1 MGIRTRLA
9 VLACKT
15 SNAVLRRMGR
25 GGTNLPGK
33 IALKID
39 KDILK
44 ELSRG
49 VKVTVVTGTN
59 GKTTTSRMIEQA
71 FEEAGYKYFANKSGA
86 NLLTGIITVFAQHCS
101 LSGKCSYTH
110 ALIECDEAAFRKT
123 SEMLPVECL
132 VVNNI
137 FRDQLDRYG
146 EITHTLNAIREG
158 MYGSGW
164 MCRFTKRQRLNC
176 LMQCTVFI
184 VRQNMNTITEL
195 TAILAVSAV
204 RNVDITGR
212 HRRLA

>member
-1 MGIRTRLA
+1 MFYKRNEITREKEEIMGIRTRLA

-71 FEEAGYKYFANKSGA
+71 FE
-86 NLLTGIITVFAQHCS
+86 
-101 LSGKCSYTH
+101 
-110 ALIECDEAAFRKT
+110 
-123 SEMLPVECL
+123 
-132 VVNNI
+132 
-137 FRDQLDRYG
+137 
-146 EITHTLNAIREG
+146 
-158 MYGSGW
+158 
-164 MCRFTKRQRLNC
+164 
-176 LMQCTVFI
+176 
-184 VRQNMNTITEL
+184 
-195 TAILAVSAV
+195 
-204 RNVDITGR
+204 
-212 HRRLA
+212 

>member
-110 ALIECDEAAFRKT
+110 ALIECDEAC
-123 SEMLPVECL
+123 V
-132 VVNNI
+132 
-137 FRDQLDRYG
+137 
-146 EITHTLNAIREG
+146 
-158 MYGSGW
+158 
-164 MCRFTKRQRLNC
+164 
-176 LMQCTVFI
+176 
-184 VRQNMNTITEL
+184 
-195 TAILAVSAV
+195 
-204 RNVDITGR
+204 
-212 HRRLA
+212 

>member
-59 GKTTTSRMIEQA
+59 GKTTTSRRSSRHLKKPDI
-71 FEEAGYKYFANKSGA
+71 S
-86 NLLTGIITVFAQHCS
+86 
-101 LSGKCSYTH
+101 
-110 ALIECDEAAFRKT
+110 T
-123 SEMLPVECL
+123 SQINPVP
-132 VVNNI
+132 I
-137 FRDQLDRYG
+137 F
-146 EITHTLNAIREG
+146 
-158 MYGSGW
+158 
-164 MCRFTKRQRLNC
+164 
-176 LMQCTVFI
+176 
-184 VRQNMNTITEL
+184 
-195 TAILAVSAV
+195 
-204 RNVDITGR
+204 
-212 HRRLA
+212 

>member
-1 MGIRTRLA
+1 MFYKRNEITREKEEIMGIRTRLA

-86 NLLTGIITVFAQHCS
+86 NLLTGIITVFAAFAPGRVS
-101 LSGKCSYTH
+101 SGNVRATAK
-110 ALIECDEAAFRKT
+110 RKV
-123 SEMLPVECL
+123 LPCF
-132 VVNNI
+132 N
-137 FRDQLDRYG
+137 
-146 EITHTLNAIREG
+146 
-158 MYGSGW
+158 
-164 MCRFTKRQRLNC
+164 RL
-176 LMQCTVFI
+176 FI
-184 VRQNMNTITEL
+184 I
-195 TAILAVSAV
+195 ASCPP
-204 RNVDITGR
+204 
-212 HRRLA
+212 